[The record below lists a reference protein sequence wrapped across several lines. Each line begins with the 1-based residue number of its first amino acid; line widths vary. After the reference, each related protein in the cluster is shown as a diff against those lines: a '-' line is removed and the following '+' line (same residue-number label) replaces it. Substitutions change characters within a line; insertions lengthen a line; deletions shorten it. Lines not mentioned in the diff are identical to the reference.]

1 MGGGSKVICFEIL
14 GQYFKIGLINCFMT
28 IKDCFMT
35 MKEGSQVY
43 KLIEKDD
50 HRTDDNDNDDEND
63 DDAKESGG

>member
-28 IKDCFMT
+28 

-50 HRTDDNDNDDEND
+50 HRIDDNDNDDEND

>member
-1 MGGGSKVICFEIL
+1 
-14 GQYFKIGLINCFMT
+14 
-28 IKDCFMT
+28 MT

-63 DDAKESGG
+63 DDAKESGGWEEIGTR